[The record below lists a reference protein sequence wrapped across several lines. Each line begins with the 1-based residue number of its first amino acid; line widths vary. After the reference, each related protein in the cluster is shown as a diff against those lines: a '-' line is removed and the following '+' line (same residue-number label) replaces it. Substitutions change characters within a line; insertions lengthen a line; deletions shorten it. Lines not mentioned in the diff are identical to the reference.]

1 MRHYSFSN
9 YHSLIYSALNN
20 SSHQHKQLLEEIAD
34 FKTNATELNDQ
45 EKLIQLHIYG
55 QKLEASRIV
64 VTLLAHSFIEAL
76 ANFYISLKC
85 KSEQFKVLER
95 GSLMNKWM
103 VIPSRFI
110 PEYSFPENGK
120 LREDLKMLNETR
132 NRISHFKPTIIT
144 DGQTTHEGFLPEI
157 PKSSGEFVESIT
169 SLPLRLLK
177 HLSLFDKSGDVTTLL
192 MTSGLAE
199 FAQQKEF
206 QSV

>member
-9 YHSLIYSALNN
+9 YHGLIYSALNN

-34 FKTNATELNDQ
+34 FKINATELNEQ

-85 KSEQFKVLER
+85 KSEQFKILER
-95 GSLMNKWM
+95 VSLMDKWTA
-103 VIPSRFI
+103 IPSLFI
-110 PEYSFPENGK
+110 PEYNFPKGE
-120 LREDLKMLNETR
+120 LYEDLKMLNDTR
-132 NRISHFKPTIIT
+132 NRISHSKPIIIT
-144 DGQTTHEGFLPEI
+144 DGQTTHEGFMPKI
-157 PKSSGEFVESIT
+157 PKSSGEFVETII

-177 HLSLFDKSGDVTTLL
+177 HLSVFDKSGDVTTLL

-199 FAQQKEF
+199 FAQ
-206 QSV
+206 